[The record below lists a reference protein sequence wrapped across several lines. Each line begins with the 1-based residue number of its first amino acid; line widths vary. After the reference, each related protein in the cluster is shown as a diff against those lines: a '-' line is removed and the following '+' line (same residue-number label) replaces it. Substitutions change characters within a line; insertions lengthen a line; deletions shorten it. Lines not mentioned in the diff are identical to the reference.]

1 MSRLTTMLSIAL
13 VAALAGAGSTRAA
26 APAEPAYLKPAERPL
41 IRQWLAAHPGYR
53 LAIDADCRCD
63 DDIRRMRDPKLSG
76 AWAERDFHPY
86 IARGDFDR
94 DGREDLAL
102 GVHASGER
110 GQFRVLVLSKAAK
123 PFLSDPFLLGDAI
136 FRSRPGI
143 KPVLLLV
150 GAFETEVGSLE
161 PRRGGGYRYV
171 PADDDCC

>member
-1 MSRLTTMLSIAL
+1 MTMSGVAL
-13 VAALAGAGSTRAA
+13 AVALAGAGPARAA
-26 APAEPAYLKPAERPL
+26 EPAEPAYLKPADRPMV
-41 IRQWLAAHPGYR
+41 RQWLVAHPGYR
-53 LAIDADCRCD
+53 LATDADCRCD
-63 DDIRRMRDPKLSG
+63 DDIRRMRDPKESG

-94 DGREDLAL
+94 DGRQDLAL
-102 GVHASGER
+102 GVHSAGER

-136 FRSRPGI
+136 FRSRSGT
-143 KPVLLLV
+143 KPDLLLV

-171 PADDDCC
+171 PSDCC